1 MNTAG
6 ELHKLEELLDSVVLI
21 KEKFDKEKLKI

>member
-6 ELHKLEELLDSVVLI
+6 ELHKLEEHLDNVVLI

>member
-6 ELHKLEELLDSVVLI
+6 ELHKLEEPLDSVVLI
-21 KEKFDKEKLKI
+21 IEEFDKEKLKI